1 MEKRGKKAL
10 LLEKEVKVPRVTV
23 RLVTSLR
30 LLSRTSAIVPVQV
43 KNYEQMHQGTVLFQE
58 NSRMLEHT
66 GVVNASG
73 IMQPDS
79 RGIAYVVVEN
89 HSGYTESLEESTE
102 IGTVGKAD
110 IVTPQDT
117 LPIQAAT
124 TVHRIRTE
132 EENEHRKAKLK
143 ESLGIERSDL
153 PPEHRTQLLEMLASF
168 HDAFSLAEEERGE
181 TDWVQFEIDT
191 GEARPKRF
199 PLRQMPFS
207 VREELSHLVS
217 NMQETG
223 VICTVKEPLVK
234 P

>member
-1 MEKRGKKAL
+1 MEKREEGFAVG
-10 LLEKEVKVPRVTV
+10 ERSESSSGDSETSHVAPSVVPYT
-23 RLVTSLR
+23 
-30 LLSRTSAIVPVQV
+30 
-43 KNYEQMHQGTVLFQE
+43 EQMHQGTVLFQK
-58 NSRMLEHT
+58 NPWMLEHT
-66 GVVNASG
+66 GVVIASG

-89 HSGYTESLEESTE
+89 HSGYKESLEESTE
-102 IGTVGKAD
+102 IGTVCKAD
-110 IVTPQDT
+110 VVTPQDT
-117 LPIQAAT
+117 LPTQAAT
-124 TVHRIRTE
+124 TVYRIRTE

-168 HDAFSLAEEERGE
+168 HDAFSLAEEEHGE

-191 GEARPKRF
+191 GEARPKRS

-207 VREELSHLVS
+207 VREEVSRLVS

-223 VICTVKEPLVK
+223 VICTIKEPLVK